1 MGLVFEILR
10 EGGVRLPRPVGQ
22 AISIVGAIVLGDA
35 AVSASLVSAP
45 MIIVVGITAV
55 AGFVI
60 STLYDTAVLIR
71 LLLVLTSSILGLY
84 GYILGVMAI
93 VIHLASMKSF
103 GVPYLTSMTEFLG
116 QNVKDAMV
124 RVPWWRMTLRPRYLA
139 AQDRKRLQSTA
150 GSKDR

>member
-1 MGLVFEILR
+1 MISIAASRQDVPFPGIVEVVAMGLVFEILR

-103 GVPYLTSMTEFLG
+103 GVPY
-116 QNVKDAMV
+116 
-124 RVPWWRMTLRPRYLA
+124 RPP
-139 AQDRKRLQSTA
+139 
-150 GSKDR
+150 